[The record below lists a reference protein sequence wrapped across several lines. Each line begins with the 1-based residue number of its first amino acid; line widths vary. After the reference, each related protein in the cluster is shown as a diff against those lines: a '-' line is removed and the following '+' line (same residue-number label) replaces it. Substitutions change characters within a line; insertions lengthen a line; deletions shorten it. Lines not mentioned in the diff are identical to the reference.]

1 MAVSKFAPTKTRRA
15 DVRMAG
21 RTRAT
26 ARIVFVKISRLWLRA
41 LNKAENVEETL
52 MNSRMVIFLLNVYF
66 ASPQPGSFRGRGRG
80 TRRAHAAWALRRQAW
95 TGVENIRGLNAAFRP
110 AGRRRNF
117 RIVGLLRTVVSSGR
131 RRWIAKGGAGAHVLD
146 EAMPRV
152 G

>member
-52 MNSRMVIFLLNVYF
+52 MNSRMVIFLLNRLF
-66 ASPQPGSFRGRGRG
+66 RITATRILSAPRARHPASPCRLGLATTSLDWRREYSRAERRLSACRSASKFPDCWPASDGSFVG
-80 TRRAHAAWALRRQAW
+80 AA
-95 TGVENIRGLNAAFRP
+95 
-110 AGRRRNF
+110 
-117 RIVGLLRTVVSSGR
+117 S
-131 RRWIAKGGAGAHVLD
+131 LD
-146 EAMPRV
+146 C
-152 G
+152 